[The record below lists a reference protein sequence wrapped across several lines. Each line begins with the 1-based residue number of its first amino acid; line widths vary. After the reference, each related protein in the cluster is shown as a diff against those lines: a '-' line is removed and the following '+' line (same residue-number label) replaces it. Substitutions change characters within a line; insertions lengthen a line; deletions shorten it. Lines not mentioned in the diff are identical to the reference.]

1 MTRPL
6 VMTLALAASALR
18 AASSAAGPP
27 TVTPS
32 RLALPGLVAQRT
44 IEREWTTAKDTGVV
58 RIPGIGVEL
67 RSVTLSA
74 IVPGAG
80 QLAAGEG
87 RGVWFLVAEASAWGG
102 WWLTRRD
109 GHRLRDDARSF
120 AGPPADSASA
130 WSFERWAEATGGDPA
145 YLEALYGADRSAFD
159 QAIGSDA
166 RYAAGWKD
174 IAARE
179 RFGDLKRR
187 ADDRL
192 GLSRGFETGLWI
204 NHVVG
209 ALDALRAARV
219 RRIRLYPGVDLKADG
234 TLRRG
239 RPQLVFALERRF

>member
-1 MTRPL
+1 MQQDPARRSMLL
-6 VMTLALAASALR
+6 VLLILGGPWLAA
-18 AASSAAGPP
+18 AAA
-27 TVTPS
+27 
-32 RLALPGLVAQRT
+32 
-44 IEREWTTAKDTGVV
+44 
-58 RIPGIGVEL
+58 
-67 RSVTLSA
+67 
-74 IVPGAG
+74 
-80 QLAAGEG
+80 
-87 RGVWFLVAEASAWGG
+87 
-102 WWLTRRD
+102 
-109 GHRLRDDARSF
+109 
-120 AGPPADSASA
+120 PPAAT
-130 WSFERWAEATGGDPA
+130 RQATGGGTYASAKTCGACHDVMFKAWSESPHARSASSPA